1 MEQTGLNATLLY
13 IAQVK
18 QKYGT
23 IKPECYN
30 KPKSGNFKLPQCLLE
45 KEKAIRMR

>member
-1 MEQTGLNATLLY
+1 MEQTDLNATLLY

-18 QKYGT
+18 QKCGT

-30 KPKSGNFKLPQCLLE
+30 KSKSGNFKLP
-45 KEKAIRMR
+45 